1 MVKDMTRGK
10 PLQVILLFCGPLVLG
25 SLFQQFYSMADTLIV
40 GRFVG
45 VTALAGVGSTGSLS
59 FLVLGFVTGVCSG
72 FSIPVAQ
79 HFGAGD
85 YRRMRRSAA
94 GAVLLSA
101 GIALFLTTA
110 TVLSTPA
117 VLALMDTPADILP
130 DAYLYIV
137 IVFGGIPATMLYN
150 LLSGILRALGDSR
163 TPLFCL
169 TAAALLNIALDLVFI
184 LCFGMGVAGAAW
196 ATVLSQGISG
206 LLCLLYIL
214 RRVPLLRLEREDWRP
229 EPSELRQLLF
239 MGLPM
244 ALQFS
249 ITAVGTILIQA
260 AVNALGSGVV
270 AAVTAGNKVHN
281 LLMSPLETMGITM
294 ATYCG
299 QNLGAERID
308 RVRAGLRASLG
319 ACLLYCLFAMGA
331 SVLLGAPLSRLFLTG
346 EEVEEMVAL
355 SARFL
360 AVNGFFC
367 PALGLLLA
375 LRNSIQGLG
384 FGLPAM
390 AAGAFELAARWA
402 VAFWLV
408 KPLHYLAICLANP
421 AAWFAADLL
430 LIWVYFREL
439 PGLLRQYPPDPETPL
454 Y

>member
-1 MVKDMTRGK
+1 MTRGK

-163 TPLFCL
+163 TPLFFL

-270 AAVTAGNKVHN
+270 AAVTAGTKVHN

-375 LRNSIQGLG
+375 LRNSIQG
-384 FGLPAM
+384 
-390 AAGAFELAARWA
+390 A
-402 VAFWLV
+402 V
-408 KPLHYLAICLANP
+408 
-421 AAWFAADLL
+421 
-430 LIWVYFREL
+430 
-439 PGLLRQYPPDPETPL
+439 
-454 Y
+454 

>member
-1 MVKDMTRGK
+1 ML
-10 PLQVILLFCGPLVLG
+10 P
-25 SLFQQFYSMADTLIV
+25 
-40 GRFVG
+40 
-45 VTALAGVGSTGSLS
+45 
-59 FLVLGFVTGVCSG
+59 
-72 FSIPVAQ
+72 
-79 HFGAGD
+79 
-85 YRRMRRSAA
+85 
-94 GAVLLSA
+94 A

-163 TPLFCL
+163 TPLFFL

-270 AAVTAGNKVHN
+270 AAVTAGTKVHN

>member
-1 MVKDMTRGK
+1 M
-10 PLQVILLFCGPLVLG
+10 
-25 SLFQQFYSMADTLIV
+25 
-40 GRFVG
+40 
-45 VTALAGVGSTGSLS
+45 
-59 FLVLGFVTGVCSG
+59 
-72 FSIPVAQ
+72 
-79 HFGAGD
+79 
-85 YRRMRRSAA
+85 
-94 GAVLLSA
+94 
-101 GIALFLTTA
+101 
-110 TVLSTPA
+110 
-117 VLALMDTPADILP
+117 
-130 DAYLYIV
+130 
-137 IVFGGIPATMLYN
+137 
-150 LLSGILRALGDSR
+150 
-163 TPLFCL
+163 
-169 TAAALLNIALDLVFI
+169 
-184 LCFGMGVAGAAW
+184 AGAAW